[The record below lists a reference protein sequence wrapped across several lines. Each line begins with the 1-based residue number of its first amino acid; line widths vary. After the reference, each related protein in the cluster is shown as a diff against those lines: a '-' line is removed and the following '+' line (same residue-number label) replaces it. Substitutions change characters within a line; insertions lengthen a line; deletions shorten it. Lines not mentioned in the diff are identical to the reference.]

1 MDAKNLP
8 GSLKVAILIQSM
20 GPHAAGEILN
30 SLGEEERGMIR
41 AHLSQMGAI
50 SPDLVEKV
58 AKEFTELAESLRNRN
73 TANVNPANAKDKNT
87 EEATSSDSGRSG
99 LRSLQSLEPDEVLEL
114 IREEH
119 PQTIAVIIVHL
130 KPESASAV
138 LGKLPDEIKV
148 DVAMRIANLDKVV
161 SGMVEE
167 IDRVFEDIL
176 KSKETSTTHKTGGVS
191 RLAEILNH
199 LNEVSGELILN
210 QIEES
215 NPELAAQIKQKMFV
229 FEDLVLVDDRGLQKM
244 LRRIES
250 KDLAVALKGASDQA
264 KQKIFR
270 NMSIRAAE
278 MLKEEMDTSG
288 AVRMKEVEDARQ
300 NITRIIQDMERK
312 GDLIISGR
320 RGEEFVA

>member
-1 MDAKNLP
+1 MDARNLP

-20 GPHAAGEILN
+20 GARAAGEILN
-30 SLGEEERGMIR
+30 CLDEAEKAKIGVHLAELG
-41 AHLSQMGAI
+41 SI

-58 AKEFTELAESLRNRN
+58 AKEFTELAESLRTRN
-73 TANVNPANAKDKNT
+73 AVNTRPAHAKTPEGPGPD
-87 EEATSSDSGRSG
+87 RPG
-99 LRSLQSLEPDEVLEL
+99 LRSLQSLDPDEVFEL

-119 PQTIAVIIVHL
+119 PQTIAVIVVHL

-138 LGKLPDEIKV
+138 LRKLPDEVKT
-148 DVAMRIANLDKVV
+148 DVALRIANLDKVV

-176 KSKETSTTHKTGGVS
+176 KGKETSTTHKTEGVC

-199 LNEVSGELILN
+199 LDEESGELILA
-210 QIEES
+210 QIEE
-215 NPELAAQIKQKMFV
+215 NDPELATQIKQKMFV

-244 LRRIES
+244 LRQVDS
-250 KDLAVALKGASDQA
+250 KDLAIALKGAPDTA

-270 NMSIRAAE
+270 NMSSRASE
-278 MLKEEMDTSG
+278 MLKEEMEASG
-288 AVRMKEVEDARQ
+288 AVRVKEVEDARQ

-312 GDLIISGR
+312 GELIISGR